1 MSKTPKGPE
10 GPDLEEILNEFAP
23 LDGPAPEEAKA
34 PEAMEPEAPE
44 GPVAPEASE
53 PEAPDGPEERGET
66 VEEPT
71 LRLFDRAGKLV
82 KERPLDTAR
91 DRAEAPP
98 EGGVSET
105 EDGPQDAQ
113 GGDLPPETPDREK
126 KTPWWKRKGQ
136 PVHLSEK
143 VIQLPEEDGSLT
155 GHIGRLIEK
164 GDRYAQGMFAGDA
177 PEDPEQA
184 QRERLLPGVDW
195 EREPTHVPPRRRRR
209 MLRRPQP
216 DLPPGKLAARYKK
229 GLGFLHTRCFLSA
242 LWLLPQLYL
251 MLFSSLG
258 LPMFPLLA
266 EDRTLC
272 LQVSA
277 LAMGVSGLLALD
289 VLAHGIL
296 CLARLRLE
304 SETLVLFAL
313 VAAAGDAL
321 TMPVLGDRDGAMPYC
336 AIVSMTLF
344 FALWGRLLKRRG
356 LWHACKTAA
365 SAAEP
370 YLVTLDERM
379 WDGRDAFVKWSGRAE
394 GYGSQVQE
402 TEGVQRTYHIA
413 APVILL
419 GSALL
424 ALIASVGRAHPE
436 TFFWCLSACLTAGCG
451 FTAFL
456 SFSLPYATLSQRLSK
471 IGAALGGWD
480 GLRWRGRG
488 QGVVLTDTDLFPPGS
503 VTLNGIK
510 LTGNVSLEN
519 AVAYTAT
526 LIQKTGS
533 GMEKPFADLLKTK
546 GGLYRRV
553 DRVVFH
559 EGGVTGEIG
568 GQHVAVGSGAFMEL
582 MRVPVAPG
590 LKVKGAVFCAV
601 DGYLCA
607 IFVLHYALHTSI
619 RPALH
624 TLISNGLDPI
634 LATRDLLIVPNMLH
648 QRFKLPAHR
657 MEFPS
662 LDRRRELSSKR
673 QEHEENLSAVLCR
686 EGLGP
691 YADAVVGSRRLL
703 GAVRAGLFFDLLGA
717 AVGLALSFYLCL
729 IQAFASLSAG
739 ALLVFLLLWLVPSAL
754 VANWVNRY

>member
-1 MSKTPKGPE
+1 MSL
-10 GPDLEEILNEFAP
+10 DEILNEFAP
-23 LDGPAPEEAKA
+23 VEQPEEQPGPSSA
-34 PEAMEPEAPE
+34 PQDE
-44 GPVAPEASE
+44 
-53 PEAPDGPEERGET
+53 

-71 LRLFDRAGKLV
+71 LRLFDRDGKLV
-82 KERPLDTAR
+82 KERPLDTAK
-91 DRAEAPP
+91 DQPSEEPPKAVEKAPEAEQKAPP
-98 EGGVSET
+98 KPKAIDSRPKPRTEPEGQPE
-105 EDGPQDAQ
+105 PAQ
-113 GGDLPPETPDREK
+113 GADKDK
-126 KTPWWKRKGQ
+126 KVPWWKRKPE

-155 GHIGRLIEK
+155 GRIGRLIEK
-164 GDRYAQGMFAGDA
+164 GDRYAQGMFVGDA

-195 EREPTHVPPRRRRR
+195 EREPTHVPPPRRRRR
-209 MLRRPQP
+209 VLHRPRP

-229 GLGFLHTRCFLSA
+229 GLGFLHTRCFFSL
-242 LWLLPQLYL
+242 LWLLPQLYV
-251 MLFSSLG
+251 MLSASLG
-258 LPMFPLLA
+258 LPLPPGLA
-266 EDRTLC
+266 DNRTLC

-289 VLAHGIL
+289 VLAHGIV
-296 CLARLRLE
+296 CLVRFRME
-304 SETLVLFAL
+304 SETLLLFAL
-313 VAAAGDAL
+313 AAAGADAL
-321 TMPVLGDRDGAMPYC
+321 TMPVMGDRDGAMPYC
-336 AIVSMTLF
+336 AIVSLALF

-356 LWHACKTAA
+356 LWYSCKTAA
-365 SAAEP
+365 GAAEP

-379 WDGRDAFVKWSGRAE
+379 WDGKDAFAKWTAKAQ

-402 TEGVQRTYHIA
+402 TDGVQRAYHIA

-419 GSALL
+419 CSALL
-424 ALIASVGRAHPE
+424 ALIASVGRQRPQ

-456 SFSLPYATLSQRLSK
+456 SFSMPYATLAQRLGK
-471 IGAALGGWD
+471 IGAALAGWD
-480 GLRWRGRG
+480 GLSWKGRG
-488 QGVVLTDTDLFPPGS
+488 QGVILTDADLFPPGS

-510 LTGNVSLEN
+510 LTGDVSLEN

-526 LIQKTGS
+526 LIRETGS
-533 GMEKPFADLLKTK
+533 GMEKPFSDLLKTK

-553 DRVVFH
+553 SRVVFH

-568 GQHVAVGSGAFMEL
+568 TQQVAVGSGAFMEL
-582 MRVPVAPG
+582 MKVHIAPG

-607 IFVLHYALHTSI
+607 IFVLHYTLHSSI
-619 RPALH
+619 RPALQI
-624 TLISNGLDPI
+624 LIGNGLDPI
-634 LATRDLLIVPNMLH
+634 LATRDFLVIPDMLR
-648 QRFKLPAHR
+648 QRFKLPAER

-673 QEHEENLSAVLCR
+673 QEHEKTLTAVLCR

-691 YADAVVGSRRLL
+691 YADAVVGSRRLRS
-703 GAVRAGLFFDLLGA
+703 AVLAGLFFDLFSA

-729 IQAFASLSAG
+729 AQAFTSLSAG
-739 ALLVFLLLWLVPSAL
+739 AMLVFLLLWLVPTAL